1 MSKYIQHLLAHTIFF
16 GGISHRILE
25 MLRNNM
31 DQTQDLCVIPDC
43 ILISAKSSPPRRT
56 RIRTLRGRSASPT
69 LSSGSSLPRFL
80 WPDRV
85 AIRLRDGPALDSG
98 RGTGPLHSAP
108 YAKEPGQIM

>member
-1 MSKYIQHLLAHTIFF
+1 MIFF
-16 GGISHRILE
+16 GGISHLIME
-25 MLRNNM
+25 VLRNNM
-31 DQTQDLCVIPDC
+31 DQAQGLCVIPDC
-43 ILISAKSSPPRRT
+43 VLISTKGGPPRRT

-98 RGTGPLHSAP
+98 RGTGPLHSGT
-108 YAKEPGQIM
+108 YAKESRRIMRISGPRVR